1 MDKKVKYGII
11 AGVSLIAIGF
21 GSYYL
26 RNAWK
31 KRRLNR
37 PCKGRRC
44 VKSLVGKSVRPSGVE
59 VNVRESA
66 EVKTGWSDNLIT
78 SFKGDYLGKIKQEV
92 MGADGYVWY
101 LVTFPSPL
109 KGKTQGYVREDVIE
123 IIK

>member
-1 MDKKVKYGII
+1 MH
-11 AGVSLIAIGF
+11 
-21 GSYYL
+21 
-26 RNAWK
+26 
-31 KRRLNR
+31 
-37 PCKGRRC
+37 
-44 VKSLVGKSVRPSGVE
+44 
-59 VNVRESA
+59 
-66 EVKTGWSDNLIT
+66 NLIT